1 MSGLISTAPL
11 FAPERISETLS
22 GGYFTMLGAL
32 SGDPQGLLMIGRW
45 RMINMFYRIIDLKDR
60 DDLIQLLLGNMDCS
74 LCVVLPIDKYTT
86 KFK

>member
-11 FAPERISETLS
+11 FAPDRISETLS

-32 SGDPQGLLMIGRW
+32 SGDPQGLVMIGRW

-60 DDLIQLLLGNMDCS
+60 DDLIQLLLGNMDFS
-74 LCVVLPIDKYTT
+74 LCVVQPINKYTANLR
-86 KFK
+86 